1 MPTELML
8 PAREQKRLDKCEER
22 IAKGM
27 IGAFYEVGTALAEI
41 NESGLYQHY
50 GTFAGYVDER
60 WGMSV
65 RNAQRLIAATSVM
78 DQLRSKPDCDQLVA
92 LPTQESQVRH
102 LAKVDPADLPAV
114 WEKVVEKAPKTE
126 DKKPIITEKLVK
138 DVVEWWLAPDDD
150 GPIDTTAE
158 EVEPEEPE
166 VEYETCPDCGGDK
179 FYDDGTCAACT
190 DPDEEQAEQPAK
202 QAESHHFAK
211 FLEVWNAA
219 DELGK
224 CLIRNFVAEN

>member
-1 MPTELML
+1 MPQELML
-8 PAREQKRLDKCEER
+8 PAREQKRLDKCEGR

-50 GTFAGYVDER
+50 GTFAVYVSER
-60 WGMSV
+60 WGIK
-65 RNAQRLIAATSVM
+65 ADYAYKLIRAAEVM
-78 DQLRSKPDCDQLVA
+78 DRLKCIPGYT
-92 LPTQESQVRH
+92 LPTQERQVRH
-102 LAKVDPADLPAV
+102 LAKVDPADLPEV
-114 WEKVVEKAPKTE
+114 WRKVVEKAPKTE
-126 DKKPIITEKLVK
+126 DKKPVITEKLVK

-158 EVEPEEPE
+158 EVESDDAEEVEEPDEEPE
-166 VEYETCPDCGGDK
+166 
-179 FYDDGTCAACT
+179 
-190 DPDEEQAEQPAK
+190 
-202 QAESHHFAK
+202 AESHHFAK